1 MGSWTVVAAVAA
13 AVCVTGSFAGSR
25 GICAC
30 NPPPKTSALSA
41 VILPS
46 PPLAAHL
53 TSFPSVPPPHRSTFV
68 TNPVYM
74 TLPSRGGETAAAP
87 LGASDRSRP
96 SSDWLAHVLS
106 ASAAAAGQE
115 QGAEGQARLEAVLEA
130 ILDAVPSLQTAP
142 LQTPMP
148 MTSDEVV
155 AVLDELLLS
164 AQAAVAGT
172 PGAEPGPGAEPHVHD
187 MQMLAAVALYGAA
200 AGAVETLGGGVTSP
214 TPDWIAL
221 AVEELLAGVGV
232 EDGTTGATIVEAAA
246 ETGLAAG
253 LAVGAAAAADGEE
266 GEGETGEARDGQQL
280 VTEGA
285 GDPALVGAAGPGND
299 SVGPSAQRG
308 SVPTASVPASEAQ
321 APPATPATS
330 ATSAAAASAATPLA
344 AAQAATANSQDR
356 DSSPRQGACGR
367 QGDGALSISDGGASP
382 SFVSRA
388 LPCGRHSAEHS
399 GESATCS
406 RACSCA
412 KMVPATIALANSQGT
427 GAGSSVGQQGTSG
440 ALQGSSGQVGV
451 ARLLM
456 SHPVSDWGEDLSS
469 ASLDYSAA
477 SDDSASEGEA
487 ETQREA
493 EASTCREVHSHAA
506 GDAGVWKQAPVGA
519 DWQFLVDFDPEDLKR
534 HAIGS
539 EDLKGYSFSYSLQPF
554 VSRREVASPTRGE
567 RSCAWRQAAGV
578 NALDAAAKGGSA
590 VGAASSS
597 TSGTQAGDGASGDGA
612 CSDSSVHTLDSA
624 EKGPGPSD
632 GAEATAA
639 AAGRRG
645 DGEQRGGE
653 ELAEEARGGAQ
664 EVSASADSS
673 AAAAVASGQDAEAGV
688 AGGDGGDGASLSP
701 DAAAAGPSNPSA
713 AAAEPP
719 STAGLGTAAP
729 AECVVPAPAGP
740 PPSGASSGN
749 AVSSAQA
756 PPMRTLAV
764 SSADYLLA
772 NMVAHWGKLR
782 TLQRLELRCCPHALA
797 RCYPL
802 LFTIVPSL
810 TELKFVGPDARLKA
824 YGPSQPAFKV
834 RARGFAGQA
843 LV

>member
-1 MGSWTVVAAVAA
+1 MAPAPATHLQ
-13 AVCVTGSFAGSR
+13 THLRHQTSFFPSHSGRS
-25 GICAC
+25 
-30 NPPPKTSALSA
+30 PDLLP
-41 VILPS
+41 ILP
-46 PPLAAHL
+46 PCP
-53 TSFPSVPPPHRSTFV
+53 RSTFV

-87 LGASDRSRP
+87 LGVSDRSRP

-106 ASAAAAGQE
+106 ASTAAAGQE

-142 LQTPMP
+142 LPTPMP
-148 MTSDEVV
+148 MMSGEVV

-172 PGAEPGPGAEPHVHD
+172 PGVGPGAGPGAESPHVHD

-200 AGAVETLGGGVTSP
+200 AGAVETLGGGVTST

-232 EDGTTGATIVEAAA
+232 EDGATGATIVEAAA

-266 GEGETGEARDGQQL
+266 GEGETGEARVGQQL
-280 VTEGA
+280 ATQGA

-299 SVGPSAQRG
+299 SVGPSAQG
-308 SVPTASVPASEAQ
+308 ESVPAASVPVSEAE
-321 APPATPATS
+321 APPATAATPATS
-330 ATSAAAASAATPLA
+330 AAATSAATPSA
-344 AAQAATANSQDR
+344 AAQAATANSQGR

-367 QGDGALSISDGGASP
+367 QGDGALSISDGGAGP

-388 LPCGRHSAEHS
+388 LPCGRHSAECS

-406 RACSCA
+406 GACRSA
-412 KMVPATIALANSQGT
+412 KTVPATIALANSQGT
-427 GAGSSVGQQGTSG
+427 GAGGSGGVQGTSG
-440 ALQGSSGQVGV
+440 ALHGSNGQVGV

-469 ASLDYSAA
+469 ASLDYSVA

-493 EASTCREVHSHAA
+493 EVGTCGEVHGHAA

-554 VSRREVASPTRGE
+554 VSRGELASPTRGE

-639 AAGRRG
+639 AAGRWG

-664 EVSASADSS
+664 EASASAGSS
-673 AAAAVASGQDAEAGV
+673 TASAVAPGQDAEAGV

-713 AAAEPP
+713 ATVELP
-719 STAGLGTAAP
+719 STANPGPAAP

-740 PPSGASSGN
+740 SPSGASGGN
-749 AVSSAQA
+749 AAADGTVSSAQA

-772 NMVAHWGKLR
+772 NMVAHWSKLR

-834 RARGFAGQA
+834 RVGPWAGGLWDA
-843 LV
+843 LRFRCL